1 MQNFEDI
8 RIRLLIDE
16 IPAFFMGVRDSKCT
30 EDLKISG
37 RKMIDIIGE
46 TIFQGQDLVVR
57 EEIASKAKMD
67 KAPSPVEKGKV

>member
-1 MQNFEDI
+1 
-8 RIRLLIDE
+8 
-16 IPAFFMGVRDSKCT
+16 VRDSKCN
-30 EDLKISG
+30 EDLRISG

-46 TIFQGQDLVVR
+46 TICKGQDLSVR